1 MTLRPLA
8 SLMLALLA
16 TLALAEAAA
25 VGVQA
30 FMRLAPALPKPPGW
44 LLVASQV
51 GMLLYLLAVVV
62 LLYRRARMGKSAPP
76 RS

>member
-8 SLMLALLA
+8 SLMLALLV

-25 VGVQA
+25 FGVQA
-30 FMRLAPALPKPPGW
+30 FMRLAPALPVLPGW
-44 LLVASQV
+44 V
-51 GMLLYLLAVVV
+51 GV
-62 LLYRRARMGKSAPP
+62 LLYRRARTGKSAPP